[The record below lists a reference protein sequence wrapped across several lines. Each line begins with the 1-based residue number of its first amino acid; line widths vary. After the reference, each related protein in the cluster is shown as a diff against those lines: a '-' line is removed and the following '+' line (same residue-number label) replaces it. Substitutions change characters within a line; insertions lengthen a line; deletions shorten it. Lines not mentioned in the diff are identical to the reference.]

1 MDNKIYIFKN
11 KIDMYKDIKVEYL
24 LDCVKTVKY

>member
-11 KIDMYKDIKVEYL
+11 KIDMYKDIKLEYL
-24 LDCVKTVKY
+24 LDFVKTFKY